1 MRTPADHLTSPFPTI
16 PQSTASATGARAT
29 PRRSRPPGTASPVYS
44 RVKVRMLTQTASAVR
59 ETPPFRDPTRSPVPK
74 SPSRRL
80 TFSPRLPPPVAEQCV
95 GDWCEG
101 FDEDGYPSTPDVAAA
116 AFARKDD
123 HCVGDWCEDDSFDD
137 ASGFDRAAIK
147 SQKDHCVGDW
157 CEDTDDT
164 DASSASGFPF
174 PSGLNNLIPKDLAW
188 TSDPKFAAANASLL
202 VAETALLFL
211 ASTVQPITTG
221 ELCGVDPT
229 AFGCLH
235 VGAHQAFADEI
246 GAAMVAVALS
256 YTGFVTLLAAE
267 NFGTCAKYLL
277 DRGVPRTEL
286 EGVSSYRFVRGAE
299 AVLRRTND
307 VDAAVAYLRDVRD
320 RRGHFVRSFS
330 SGAKTYTPW
339 WKNAPAPPVT
349 PSVTPSV
356 AENKS
361 NVVAFRRSNKP
372 GAIDDEKVFEKVS
385 SAGRSE
391 KEKKPFPTGTL
402 PPRR

>member
-1 MRTPADHLTSPFPTI
+1 M
-16 PQSTASATGARAT
+16 
-29 PRRSRPPGTASPVYS
+29 
-44 RVKVRMLTQTASAVR
+44 
-59 ETPPFRDPTRSPVPK
+59 
-74 SPSRRL
+74 
-80 TFSPRLPPPVAEQCV
+80 
-95 GDWCEG
+95 
-101 FDEDGYPSTPDVAAA
+101 
-116 AFARKDD
+116 
-123 HCVGDWCEDDSFDD
+123 
-137 ASGFDRAAIK
+137 
-147 SQKDHCVGDW
+147 
-157 CEDTDDT
+157 
-164 DASSASGFPF
+164 
-174 PSGLNNLIPKDLAW
+174 NNLIPKDLAW

-307 VDAAVAYLRDVRD
+307 VDAAVAYLRDVKE

-330 SGAKTYTPW
+330 SGARTYTPW
-339 WKNAPAPPVT
+339 WKNAPAPPGDASAA
-349 PSVTPSV
+349 PV

>member
-1 MRTPADHLTSPFPTI
+1 M
-16 PQSTASATGARAT
+16 
-29 PRRSRPPGTASPVYS
+29 
-44 RVKVRMLTQTASAVR
+44 
-59 ETPPFRDPTRSPVPK
+59 
-74 SPSRRL
+74 
-80 TFSPRLPPPVAEQCV
+80 
-95 GDWCEG
+95 
-101 FDEDGYPSTPDVAAA
+101 
-116 AFARKDD
+116 
-123 HCVGDWCEDDSFDD
+123 
-137 ASGFDRAAIK
+137 
-147 SQKDHCVGDW
+147 
-157 CEDTDDT
+157 
-164 DASSASGFPF
+164 
-174 PSGLNNLIPKDLAW
+174 NNLIPKDLAW

-246 GAAMVAVALS
+246 GAGMVAVALS

-267 NFGTCAKYLL
+267 NFQTCAQYLL
-277 DRGVPRTEL
+277 DRGVPRKEL

>member
-1 MRTPADHLTSPFPTI
+1 
-16 PQSTASATGARAT
+16 
-29 PRRSRPPGTASPVYS
+29 
-44 RVKVRMLTQTASAVR
+44 MLTQTASAVR

-80 TFSPRLPPPVAEQCV
+80 TFSPHLPPPVAEQCV

-101 FDEDGYPSTPDVAAA
+101 FDEDGYPSTPVVAAA

-164 DASSASGFPF
+164 DASSAPGFPF

-385 SAGRSE
+385 SAGRPE